1 VVDITNLQRQV
12 LHTTAD
18 IGKPKVESGSRT
30 LRALNPDVKV
40 VAIPERITADNAL
53 ELIADYDVVVDGSDN
68 FGTRYLVNDAC
79 YLAGKPQVHG
89 SIFQFEGM
97 ASVFAPNQGP
107 CYRCLYP
114 TPPPPGLVPS
124 CAEAGVL
131 GVLPGMIGLVQAT
144 ETIKLLLGLGEPLI
158 GRLLTYDALGM
169 RFREVRLRRD
179 PGCPLCGVAPSI
191 KDLSG
196 HSGDAALYC
205 EAPADV
211 AAGAGMRGGSA

>member
-1 VVDITNLQRQV
+1 
-12 LHTTAD
+12 
-18 IGKPKVESGSRT
+18 
-30 LRALNPDVKV
+30 
-40 VAIPERITADNAL
+40 
-53 ELIADYDVVVDGSDN
+53 
-68 FGTRYLVNDAC
+68 
-79 YLAGKPQVHG
+79 
-89 SIFQFEGM
+89 
-97 ASVFAPNQGP
+97 VFAPNQGP

-144 ETIKLLLGLGEPLI
+144 ETIKLLLGLGEPLV

-196 HSGDAALYC
+196 HSGDASLYC

-211 AAGAGMRGGSA
+211 AVSAGVRGGSA